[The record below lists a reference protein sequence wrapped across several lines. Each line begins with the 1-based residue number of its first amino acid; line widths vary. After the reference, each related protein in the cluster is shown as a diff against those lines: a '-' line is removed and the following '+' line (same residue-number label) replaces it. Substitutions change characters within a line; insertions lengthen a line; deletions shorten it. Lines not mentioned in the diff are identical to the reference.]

1 MSVKDK
7 YTTFAELAQREREG
21 QDYERYIQARATD
34 IVIAAP
40 HGGGIERGTS
50 EIAKALAEDVFSI
63 YCFEGIKRTRNKSL
77 HITSTRFDDP
87 MCLELLETAATVLA
101 IHGCA
106 VEEQAVYVGGL
117 NAGLQQRFIRLL
129 REGGFEAFEGDGD
142 HAGVHPRNICNLR
155 GGGGVQLE
163 ITRGLRQRMFK
174 GLSRAGRR
182 VTTPVFDVFVGVL
195 REGIDLREGI
205 EGI

>member
-1 MSVKDK
+1 
-7 YTTFAELAQREREG
+7 
-21 QDYERYIQARATD
+21 
-34 IVIAAP
+34 AP

-63 YCFEGIKRTRNKSL
+63 YCFEGIKRTGNKSL

-106 VEEQAVYVGGL
+106 V
-117 NAGLQQRFIRLL
+117 
-129 REGGFEAFEGDGD
+129 EGGFEAFEGDGD